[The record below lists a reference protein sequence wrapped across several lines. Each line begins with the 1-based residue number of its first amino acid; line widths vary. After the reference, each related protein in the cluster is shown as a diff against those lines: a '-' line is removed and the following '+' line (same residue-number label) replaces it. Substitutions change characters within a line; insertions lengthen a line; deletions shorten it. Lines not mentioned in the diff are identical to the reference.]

1 MAAHVPIPPTV
12 TQFQRPG
19 TRVFSSLEECALSH
33 SQAISLLARCL
44 HSCYGPAGGRKL
56 LVTRPGCTMVVG
68 SARAFLP
75 ELQIEH
81 PAGILAREACH
92 TQEQE
97 CGDGT
102 NGVLQL
108 ASAMMAEA
116 ETLLR
121 RGMLAPDLCIGYRL
135 ACAHACRKLE
145 ELSISPWETWHH
157 VDAANPDE
165 LSTTVCE
172 DTGYSL
178 ASTISDE
185 LISQLLNGSLKG
197 LVLGFTGGTLEDT
210 SIFKGAILQMEPL
223 GTRMRVTDAQLAL
236 YVCPFG
242 ERRTRVA
249 GTTLI
254 EHAIEMEKLRAGI
267 ERVEEERVEAL
278 RCAGVTV
285 LAVAGAVSE
294 LALHFCNR
302 AEILVVKLERRS
314 HARQLALASGAQAL
328 TTDRLSEHE
337 ELGQCHQVYPSEIG
351 GLPVMAFESCT
362 GPRKGLITVVVRGST
377 PELVNYAVESVKAAL
392 QLFKRLRED
401 PRMVAGAGAV
411 DIQLG
416 IDLEKEGQKFPF
428 LEKQGFLAF
437 ARALEC
443 LPHALADNWG
453 LDVAS
458 VLRDLRA
465 RHRMGETNVGVEE
478 NGTNPTKAL
487 DSFMVKKKALEL
499 ATDVAV
505 TLIGSGTTL
514 NLDSRSNGAQSPP
527 PSSPCLAIKALGTM
541 LPV

>member
-1 MAAHVPIPPTV
+1 SEVRGERSEV
-12 TQFQRPG
+12 RG
-19 TRVFSSLEECALSH
+19 
-33 SQAISLLARCL
+33 AISLLARCL

-145 ELSISPWETWHH
+145 ELSIT
-157 VDAANPDE
+157 NPDE

-172 DTGYSL
+172 DTGATLPTSSSPSGSVLVSRREPWRASQFPVPLYSAMLQYSL

-197 LVLGFTGGTLEDT
+197 LVDWACTLPKDGEPEAVEVLGFTGGTLEDT

-267 ERVEEERVEAL
+267 ERVEEERV
-278 RCAGVTV
+278 
-285 LAVAGAVSE
+285 
-294 LALHFCNR
+294 
-302 AEILVVKLERRS
+302 ERRS

-505 TLIGSGTTL
+505 TLIGCGQVVVAKKSGGPMFKKDNPNWDL
-514 NLDSRSNGAQSPP
+514 ESDF
-527 PSSPCLAIKALGTM
+527 
-541 LPV
+541 VD

>member
-1 MAAHVPIPPTV
+1 HTRSQDIYIK
-12 TQFQRPG
+12 RPG

-145 ELSISPWETWHH
+145 ELSIKPWR
-157 VDAANPDE
+157 
-165 LSTTVCE
+165 
-172 DTGYSL
+172 YSL

-197 LVLGFTGGTLEDT
+197 LVDWACTLPKDGEPEAVEVLGFTGGTLEDT

-505 TLIGSGTTL
+505 TLIGCGQVVVAKKITL
-514 NLDSRSNGAQSPP
+514 LDHQRSSRSWDDTEP
-527 PSSPCLAIKALGTM
+527 
-541 LPV
+541 

>member
-1 MAAHVPIPPTV
+1 GARGAREERGERN
-12 TQFQRPG
+12 RP
-19 TRVFSSLEECALSH
+19 ECALSH

-121 RGMLAPDLCIGYRL
+121 RGMLAPDLCIG
-135 ACAHACRKLE
+135 
-145 ELSISPWETWHH
+145 PWETWHH

-172 DTGYSL
+172 DTGATAMLQYSL

-197 LVLGFTGGTLEDT
+197 LVDWACTLPKDGEPEAVEVLGFTGGTLEDT

-505 TLIGSGTTL
+505 TLIGCGQVVVAKKSGGPMFKKDNPNWDL
-514 NLDSRSNGAQSPP
+514 ESDF
-527 PSSPCLAIKALGTM
+527 
-541 LPV
+541 VD